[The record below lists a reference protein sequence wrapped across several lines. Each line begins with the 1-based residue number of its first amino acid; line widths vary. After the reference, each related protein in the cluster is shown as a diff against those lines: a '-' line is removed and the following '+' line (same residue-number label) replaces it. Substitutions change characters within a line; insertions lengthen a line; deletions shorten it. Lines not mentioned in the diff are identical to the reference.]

1 MASTRSGGA
10 PALLSPGQGRKR
22 RDNPVNLLLIL
33 EGAWVEKERT
43 AVNPCEDRGLPLA
56 QLKRQGVDGAFGLD
70 PHSDTGELEIG

>member
-1 MASTRSGGA
+1 
-10 PALLSPGQGRKR
+10 
-22 RDNPVNLLLIL
+22 VNLLLIL

-70 PHSDTGELEIG
+70 PHSNTRELEIG